1 MNTQQAQPKAS
12 LTEALKLSLSLLLLA
27 HREPYNRAD
36 GRFGSYGKLYQLMTM
51 HIIPNYIDAPAL
63 WCSSQEIQELSEY
76 AFPDPLPNGHGK
88 QYCICGAHIST
99 SARMHSLVYHCPI
112 CAGGYLRVSNVTRA
126 GSSFADF
133 LEGFAGMVATEL
145 RKPYRA
151 LPYDWQIHTSQ
162 LEQLLIQVIISEEER
177 RAEEERRNV

>member
-1 MNTQQAQPKAS
+1 MA
-12 LTEALKLSLSLLLLA
+12 
-27 HREPYNRAD
+27 Y
-36 GRFGSYGKLYQLMTM
+36 
-51 HIIPNYIDAPAL
+51 
-63 WCSSQEIQELSEY
+63 
-76 AFPDPLPNGHGK
+76 

-112 CAGGYLRVSNVTRA
+112 CEGKYLRVSNVTRA

-145 RKPYRA
+145 RKPYGA

-177 RAEEERRNV
+177 RYV